1 MKLGVYIGSFNPV
14 HNGHINLVNYLL
26 KENYV
31 DRILIVPTIGYWDKR
46 NLVDINH
53 RINMLKFFENDN
65 ILVDI
70 THNNYEFTCEL
81 MDSLKK
87 DVDDDLYLIMGADN
101 IINFNKWKNYQDLLK
116 YNIIIVNR
124 DNINID
130 DYIKNYNTSNFI
142 ICRDYKPL
150 NISSTL
156 IRDNLDNE
164 YLDKRVYNYIKE
176 NNLY

>member
-1 MKLGVYIGSFNPV
+1 MRLGVYIGSFNPV

-26 KENYV
+26 EENYV
-31 DRILIVPTIGYWDKR
+31 DRVLIVPTIGYWDKR

-70 THNNYEFTCEL
+70 NHNNYEFTCEL
-81 MDSLKK
+81 MDSLKE
-87 DVDDDLYLIMGADN
+87 DIVDDLYLIMGADN
-101 IINFNKWKNYQDLLK
+101 IINFDKWKNYQDLLK

-130 DYIKNYNTSNFI
+130 DYTKNYNTSNFI

-150 NISSTL
+150 NISSTF
-156 IRDNLDNE
+156 IRGNLDDK